1 VRFRLAEEPV
11 EEGEDM
17 ENYCLLNRET
27 NTPYYNCYDL
37 KTMARIIFEGG
48 EGERVYSG
56 DWP

>member
-27 NTPYYNCYDL
+27 STPYYNCYDL
-37 KTMARIIFEGG
+37 KTMARIIF
-48 EGERVYSG
+48 
-56 DWP
+56 